1 MVYHKLSLRALALSC
16 FLLAHADLTLAVQI
30 YNNSVPKED
39 KETVANVR
47 AFISNNGEKFQETGS
62 VANRPHPP
70 RGNKVP
76 DDVAMECSKAFKK
89 GYSAPQSNITEGG
102 QQQNIHHWYTSI
114 DQACVKDP
122 YLAYVCDHYHVSPKN
137 LLRRMYEVDPNLTR
151 RRLDIKMELTAEQKA
166 ARKSVAYDLYQ
177 LWLHTENFL
186 QSIFWIDE
194 VTIWFCP
201 HYKHHSIKVYCD
213 AHDTEVDHVIHSP
226 LFKTSVKKNE
236 KIVVR
241 ALCAVNML
249 LGPFFLEFTTGTTAI
264 QRRHIEPSDKVY
276 KVSGEN
282 QDMPSVSTAAGDF
295 NSLPS

>member
-30 YNNSVPKED
+30 YNNSVPQED

-47 AFISNNGEKFQETGS
+47 AFIRNNGEKFQDIGS

-114 DQACVKDP
+114 EQACVKDP

-264 QRRHIEPSDKVY
+264 QRRHIQPSDKVY

-282 QDMPSVSTAAGDF
+282 QDMPSVSAAAGDF